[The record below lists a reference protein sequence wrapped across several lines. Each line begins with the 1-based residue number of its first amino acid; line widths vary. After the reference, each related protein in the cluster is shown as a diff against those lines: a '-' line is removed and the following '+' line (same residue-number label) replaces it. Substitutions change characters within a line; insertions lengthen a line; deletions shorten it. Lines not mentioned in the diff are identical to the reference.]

1 MKMKEEDKKNK
12 QKQSSIMDM
21 FSGSRSGRR
30 GGRKRNRNQMDSQS
44 RAQSSTSS
52 VSSST
57 SNRASN
63 TNIKRP
69 RLIPQKLVFVDNNNT
84 IIDIQDGDM
93 TQVNWCEGIVP
104 DCLVHH
110 PDELDFNNIQ
120 QYIPQTT
127 AKQIQVFDNKVH
139 HLKCQK
145 ILVDP
150 DPQCKDVNRC
160 CFALHKDT
168 LLERLINKGFIW
180 KGKVNGPHNED
191 LSEYGK
197 GQKLS
202 IQRNRMVTYRAQLQ
216 EKERKFNNS
225 LCLSGECERIVVT
238 TDAKKGVVKAFST
251 CPLYAPYSYGPA
263 LSKSASNP
271 VTNVPIKCGVSSCG
285 QWVYAFLMD
294 KHKETKHQQMNA
306 DSVEAVVEIDLE
318 AIGSAWEKAKKKK
331 LNANVNKLIEFETEE
346 NQSTNNAA
354 HAQEKAAGKYSL
366 Q

>member
-1 MKMKEEDKKNK
+1 MSTVSSLPDEMMKCECGFQYKFTRDELNQGSITTHLKSKKHQDNMKMKEEDKKNK

-225 LCLSGECERIVVT
+225 LVKISFFKRLHTTIAAKDTSNVGRIFKQYIAT
-238 TDAKKGVVKAFST
+238 W
-251 CPLYAPYSYGPA
+251 L
-263 LSKSASNP
+263 
-271 VTNVPIKCGVSSCG
+271 
-285 QWVYAFLMD
+285 VYHTID
-294 KHKETKHQQMNA
+294 KDH
-306 DSVEAVVEIDLE
+306 
-318 AIGSAWEKAKKKK
+318 
-331 LNANVNKLIEFETEE
+331 
-346 NQSTNNAA
+346 
-354 HAQEKAAGKYSL
+354 
-366 Q
+366 

>member
-1 MKMKEEDKKNK
+1 MMKCECGFQYKFTRDELNQGSITTHLKSKKHQDNMKMKEEDKKNK

-127 AKQIQVFDNKVH
+127 AKQIQVFDEFVIPQPQWVYA
-139 HLKCQK
+139 L
-145 ILVDP
+145 DP
-150 DPQCKDVNRC
+150 SDNSN
-160 CFALHKDT
+160 
-168 LLERLINKGFIW
+168 LLFTENGLDGYR
-180 KGKVNGPHNED
+180 VNGE
-191 LSEYGK
+191 
-197 GQKLS
+197 
-202 IQRNRMVTYRAQLQ
+202 TCC
-216 EKERKFNNS
+216 

-306 DSVEAVVEIDLE
+306 DSVEAGVEFDLE